1 MEKNLEKSKVS
12 KEKFITCQPRGGR
25 CNICGKI
32 YAYNQDA
39 CESGHVEGMAYA
51 ISKK

>member
-1 MEKNLEKSKVS
+1 MEQNSKESKVS
-12 KEKFITCQPRGGR
+12 EEKFITCQPRGGR

-39 CESGHVEGMAYA
+39 CELGHVEGVVYS
-51 ISKK
+51 IGKK